1 MKEVCVSIEGE
12 DWRGRGLGLLVERQP
27 ALGIYGPTN
36 SLNGIGQIHRTQIPP
51 KIWLVKWNLALYLSH
66 LSCVERRYMDDYY
79 EYTSRQPKQS
89 FICLSK
95 FNA

>member
-1 MKEVCVSIEGE
+1 MELVKYKE
-12 DWRGRGLGLLVERQP
+12 RKYLL
-27 ALGIYGPTN
+27 
-36 SLNGIGQIHRTQIPP
+36 